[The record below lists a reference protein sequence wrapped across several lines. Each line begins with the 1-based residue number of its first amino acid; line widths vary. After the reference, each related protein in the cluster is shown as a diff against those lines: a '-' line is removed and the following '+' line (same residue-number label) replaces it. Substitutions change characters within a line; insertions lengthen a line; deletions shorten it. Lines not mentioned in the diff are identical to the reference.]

1 MDSGEPLQIQ
11 ERIYLQ
17 RQETDTFNQT
27 QLQESPHKLTDLVT
41 RKQSDLKVDQEV
53 DKSPARM
60 Q

>member
-27 QLQESPHKLTDLVT
+27 QLQESPQKLTDLVT

>member
-11 ERIYLQ
+11 KRIYLQ

-27 QLQESPHKLTDLVT
+27 QLQESPQKLTDLVA

>member
-11 ERIYLQ
+11 KRIYLQ

-27 QLQESPHKLTDLVT
+27 QLQESPQKLTDLVT

>member
-27 QLQESPHKLTDLVT
+27 KLQESPQKLTDLVT

>member
-11 ERIYLQ
+11 KRIYLQ

-27 QLQESPHKLTDLVT
+27 QLQESPQKLTDLDT
-41 RKQSDLKVDQEV
+41 QKQSDLKVYQEV

>member
-11 ERIYLQ
+11 KRIYLQ

-27 QLQESPHKLTDLVT
+27 QLQESPQKLTDLVT
-41 RKQSDLKVDQEV
+41 RKQSDFKLDQEV